1 MSCEDLFDAVER
13 LEKQKYAVGEKEGIV
28 DGQLKSWQTGFEF
41 GWQQACH
48 IHQELG
54 RIEGLLSSLLLNC
67 ETTITPRIQKKICQL
82 LTEIREWP
90 LWDPGQEE
98 KIEAKLLS
106 VQTKS
111 RFILQQ
117 MKISSVVIDR
127 SIDGDF

>member
-13 LEKQKYAVGEKEGIV
+13 LENQAYAAGEKEGIA

-41 GWQQACH
+41 GWKQACH

-54 RIEGLLSSLLLNC
+54 NIEGLLSSLSFNC
-67 ETTITPRIQKKICQL
+67 ETSIPPKLQKKICQL
-82 LTEIREWP
+82 LAEIREWP
-90 LWDPGQEE
+90 TWDPAQEE
-98 KIEAKLLS
+98 LIEGKLLS
-106 VQTKS
+106 IHTKS

-117 MKISSVVIDR
+117 MQISSAVIGR